1 MPDPFAQGGAMLK
14 QYVPYRHP
22 AAPRRQLGE
31 VLLVNLGNY
40 LEAGVSCRPKERPA
54 IIVALGD
61 CSHRIVGLTTKS
73 HSRTSGE
80 PRPEILTSDGMGLI
94 GGRSYLWSP
103 RPSFICRR
111 DLRRHL
117 GRIDR
122 DTVMFL
128 ADHVNIDRLTLTALW
143 QAVHARTI
151 SQQEAA
157 TCQDDRRP
165 NEAPLASIVRRRPR

>member
-1 MPDPFAQGGAMLK
+1 MLK

-22 AAPRRQLGE
+22 AAPRHQLGE
-31 VLLVNLGNY
+31 VLLVNFGNY
-40 LEAGVSCRPKERPA
+40 LESGDSCRPKERPA
-54 IIVALGD
+54 IIVAVGE
-61 CSHRIVGLTTKS
+61 CQHRIAGLTTKS
-73 HSRTSGE
+73 HCKFNGE
-80 PRPEILTSDGMGLI
+80 ARPEILTSDGMGLT

-103 RPSFICRR
+103 RLSFICRR

-117 GRIDR
+117 GWIDQ
-122 DTVMFL
+122 DMVMFL

-165 NEAPLASIVRRRPR
+165 NEAPLAGIVRRRPR